1 MSTPEVVMYLSD
13 WCAHCRR
20 ARALLESKGVAIRE
34 IDVDMLPDARAEMLA
49 RGGGSS
55 VPQIFI
61 GAAAVGGADEL
72 HALDATGRLDSMLK
86 NGA

>member
-1 MSTPEVVMYLSD
+1 MSTPEVVVYLSD
-13 WCAHCRR
+13 WCSYCRR
-20 ARALLESKGVAIRE
+20 ARALLESKGIAFRE
-34 IDVDMLPDARAEMLA
+34 IDVDMVPEARAEMLA

-61 GAAAVGGADEL
+61 GGTAVGGADEL
-72 HALDATGRLDSMLK
+72 HALDASGRLDSMLK